1 MQSFT
6 VVVSDG
12 INAVTNS
19 KTANI
24 AHGLTSGQLGGKVQI
39 FLETQSTN
47 TSNTL
52 TEKGR
57 NPDITC
63 DGVISGDYLL
73 VTFSSIYTGNVVWKI
88 YVTHQGKVEI

>member
-6 VVVSDG
+6 VVVAEG
-12 INAVTNS
+12 INAVTNA

-24 AHGLTSGQLGGKVQI
+24 PHGMTAGQLGGKQQI
-39 FLETQSTN
+39 FVETQSTN

-57 NPDITC
+57 
-63 DGVISGDYLL
+63 
-73 VTFSSIYTGNVVWKI
+73 
-88 YVTHQGKVEI
+88 

>member
-12 INAVTNS
+12 INAVTNAM
-19 KTANI
+19 TVNI
-24 AHGLTSGQLGGKVQI
+24 AHGLTSGQLGGKQQI
-39 FLETQSTN
+39 FVETQNATADVDTN
-47 TSNTL
+47 
-52 TEKGR
+52 KK

-73 VTFSSIYTGNVVWKI
+73 VTFSSTYTGNVVWKI

>member
-6 VVVSDG
+6 VVVAEG
-12 INAVTNS
+12 INAVTNA

-24 AHGLTSGQLGGKVQI
+24 PHGMTAGQLGGKQQI
-39 FLETQSTN
+39 FVETQSTN

-63 DGVISGDYLL
+63 DGVISGDNLL
-73 VTFSSIYTGNVVWKI
+73 VTFSSSYTGNVVWKI